1 MTDKKAKCDRY
12 KVIRRANRGV
22 VTKLSN
28 KIDKLTTA
36 ETISDEAHSRLRV
49 ISQQI
54 EAKLTMLDELNRNI
68 LALCDVSK
76 VDRDIDKS
84 ENTSAKSMKY
94 KEKLETLL
102 QLRKLAS
109 SN

>member
-1 MTDKKAKCDRY
+1 
-12 KVIRRANRGV
+12 
-22 VTKLSN
+22 
-28 KIDKLTTA
+28 
-36 ETISDEAHSRLRV
+36 
-49 ISQQI
+49 
-54 EAKLTMLDELNRNI
+54 MLDELNRNI